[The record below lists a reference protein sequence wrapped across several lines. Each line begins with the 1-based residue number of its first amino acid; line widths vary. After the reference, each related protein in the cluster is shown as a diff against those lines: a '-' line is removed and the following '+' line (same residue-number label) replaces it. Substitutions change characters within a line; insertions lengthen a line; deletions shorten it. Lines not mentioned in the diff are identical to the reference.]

1 MTDQLIAVEV
11 NCETGETIER
21 PFTAAEVKAYQDA
34 QVKAQADK
42 VAEDKAKADKAT
54 ARKALLERLQ
64 MTEEDAALLLA

>member
-21 PFTAAEVKAYQDA
+21 PFTAAEVKAHQDA

-54 ARKALLERLQ
+54 AK
-64 MTEEDAALLLA
+64 AALLARLGITEAEAELLA